1 MSLSSATPAPLRY
14 NTSSHCDELT
24 HAFDNI
30 FCVPRGNGPVE
41 TTEADSFHYEK
52 AILEDVPTGTIS
64 LVDEK
69 KLVLISN
76 DGIKNMKVDV
86 WKTELYQ
93 RGIFTSGNEAEL
105 LEKLRNSKRNTFGT
119 RGNNFSG
126 TTRQ

>member
-1 MSLSSATPAPLRY
+1 MG
-14 NTSSHCDELT
+14 
-24 HAFDNI
+24 AFDDVFYKSDSN
-30 FCVPRGNGPVE
+30 VPLE
-41 TTEADSFHYEK
+41 ATEVDSFHYEK